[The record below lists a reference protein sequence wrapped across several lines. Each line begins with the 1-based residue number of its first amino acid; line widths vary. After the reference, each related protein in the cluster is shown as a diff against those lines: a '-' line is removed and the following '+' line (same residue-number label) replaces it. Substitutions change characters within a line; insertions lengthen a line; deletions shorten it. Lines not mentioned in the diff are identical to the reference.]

1 MRGIMAD
8 VCGKEEGAERR
19 LRHAHVNGSLMK
31 QYDRCI
37 IEILPHPPLFLD
49 AYLSRL
55 AIRVSVFP
63 RYFTPR
69 SSTPTSRRLNV
80 SLFPDG
86 KFEQFSCA

>member
-37 IEILPHPPLFLD
+37 IEILPHPPLLLA
-49 AYLSRL
+49 AYLSLARDPRL
-55 AIRVSVFP
+55 C
-63 RYFTPR
+63 
-69 SSTPTSRRLNV
+69 
-80 SLFPDG
+80 LFPDTP
-86 KFEQFSCA
+86 FLDLSPHLSQAQCVFVR